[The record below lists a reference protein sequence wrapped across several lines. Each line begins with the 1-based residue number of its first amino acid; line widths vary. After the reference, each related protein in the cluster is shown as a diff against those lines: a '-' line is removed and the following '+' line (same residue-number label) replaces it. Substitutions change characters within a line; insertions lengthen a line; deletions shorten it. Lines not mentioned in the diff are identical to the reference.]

1 MLAAHA
7 NTERLLKPFLHI
19 RQRTIRLF
27 TQLAQ
32 QLGFNFWRYSARDS
46 MTALRNPLHLLAAQ
60 SLPGYLLGPVIADRK
75 QFRQLAQRPLP
86 AIVGRQKLATKI
98 IRIGLRHLSCREV
111 QSYYSVHLMEKW
123 SKEALRRPRH
133 ISAAVKRRVILN
145 EAAWGPAD
153 DGNPLGASVG

>member
-123 SKEALRRPRH
+123 SSPGGTFAECSIFGLSPQPQST
-133 ISAAVKRRVILN
+133 ISSPGMMGRVRGS
-145 EAAWGPAD
+145 A
-153 DGNPLGASVG
+153 PL

>member
-1 MLAAHA
+1 MLAADA
-7 NTERLLKPFLHI
+7 NTEGLLKPFLQI
-19 RQRTIRLF
+19 CQRTIRLF

-32 QLGFNFWRYSARDS
+32 QIGFNFWRYSACDS

-86 AIVGRQKLATKI
+86 AIIGRQQLATKI

-111 QSYYSVHLMEKW
+111 QSYYSVHLMEKR
-123 SKEALRRPRH
+123 S
-133 ISAAVKRRVILN
+133 N
-145 EAAWGPAD
+145 T
-153 DGNPLGASVG
+153 SVVTK

>member
-111 QSYYSVHLMEKW
+111 QSYYSVHLMEKL
-123 SKEALRRPRH
+123 SK
-133 ISAAVKRRVILN
+133 
-145 EAAWGPAD
+145 D
-153 DGNPLGASVG
+153 